1 MLVIYFYNWKGTLKA
16 MQEFEKEWK
25 GKLEKVK
32 GIKFMGMYTPTN
44 AWNRAWLVE
53 TDSVDTLLANSGPK
67 NENETNG
74 EMVFLL

>member
-1 MLVIYFYNWKGTLKA
+1 MKA
-16 MQEFEKEWK
+16 MQEFEKAWK

-32 GIKFMGMYTPTN
+32 GIKFIGQYTPTN

-53 TDSVDTLLANSGPK
+53 TDSVDNLLANSGTK
-67 NENETNG
+67 DENEINS

>member
-1 MLVIYFYNWKGTLKA
+1 
-16 MQEFEKEWK
+16 
-25 GKLEKVK
+25 LEKVK

-53 TDSVDTLLANSGPK
+53 TDSVDTLLANSGQK